1 MSKLNVDLTEF
12 CALAIQQYGPAEV
25 CDAVCTMMTALA
37 LQVESSDYY
46 LAIDE
51 AVAKRDASKSEA
63 LSQEIADFFDS
74 IVHRYGEKPS
84 SFELI
89 ASIAAI
95 AARSHDNS
103 HIRRLGEVY
112 YEKASYCRRLLRRA
126 RH

>member
-1 MSKLNVDLTEF
+1 MSKLNLELTEF
-12 CALAIQQYGPAEV
+12 CASAIQQYGPAEV

-37 LQVESSDYY
+37 LELDSNDYY

-51 AVAKRDASKSEA
+51 AVAKRDAAKSEA
-63 LSQEIADFFDS
+63 LSQEIAEFFES
-74 IVHRYGEKPS
+74 IVNRYGEKPS
-84 SFELI
+84 SFEWISLI
-89 ASIAAI
+89 AAT

-112 YEKASYCRRLLRRA
+112 YEKTSYYRRLLRRA